1 MHEKLLHKDLLDC
14 QVEKKVAKLKLTLKK
29 KKQGLTFEAALI
41 LV

>member
-1 MHEKLLHKDLLDC
+1 MHDKLLHKDLLDC
-14 QVEKKVAKLKLTLKK
+14 QVEKKVARLKFTFK